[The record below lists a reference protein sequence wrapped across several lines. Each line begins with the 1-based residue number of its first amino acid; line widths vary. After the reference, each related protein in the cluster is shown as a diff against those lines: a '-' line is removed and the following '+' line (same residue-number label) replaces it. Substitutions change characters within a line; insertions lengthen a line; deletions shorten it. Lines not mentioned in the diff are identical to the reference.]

1 MICSTIFAIRKK
13 LHTMNKAPQ
22 LLSTELK
29 VRMTE
34 KQRKQLE
41 KFAKQHGLSMA
52 EYIREVVFG

>member
-1 MICSTIFAIRKK
+1 
-13 LHTMNKAPQ
+13 MNKAPQ

-29 VRMTE
+29 LRMTE